1 MEMIEQIVETRPRV
15 AAALT
20 PAIEPLPQSPH
31 ALVEELFQSVAV
43 ARHPVVVVVPTKFK
57 VQRREQFLHRSMAA
71 LLAPLCEVRQRVAE
85 LLARRPPL
93 QMWLARAILSPVKLK
108 PEEIEP
114 CCTRLSVPAEGNHPA
129 LGGGQLQS
137 ELAQALLQ
145 RPVEMLRL
153 ILILERADKII
164 RVANQAGLARCVPLH
179 DLMKPQIQH
188 VMQIHV
194 GKNRWD

>member
-43 ARHPVVVVVPTKFK
+43 ARHPVAVVVPSKFK
-57 VQRREQFLHRSMAA
+57 VQREQLLHRSMAA

-93 QMWLARAILSPVKLK
+93 QMWFARAILSPVKLK
-108 PEEIEP
+108 PEEVEP

-153 ILILERADKII
+153 ILILERANE
-164 RVANQAGLARCVPLH
+164 VVGVSNQACLARGVPLH
-179 DLMKPQIQH
+179 YFMKPQIQR
-188 VMQIHV
+188 VVQIHV
-194 GKNRWD
+194 GENW

>member
-43 ARHPVVVVVPTKFK
+43 ARHPVAVVVPSKFK
-57 VQRREQFLHRSMAA
+57 VQREQLLHRSMAA
-71 LLAPLCEVRQRVAE
+71 LLARLCEVRQRVAE

-137 ELAQALLQ
+137 ELAQAVLQ
-145 RPVEMLRL
+145 GPVEMLRFV
-153 ILILERADKII
+153 LILERADKII

>member
-71 LLAPLCEVRQRVAE
+71 LLAPLCEVRQRVAG

-93 QMWLARAILSPVKLK
+93 PIGFAPASLSPRK
-108 PEEIEP
+108 PKPDEIEP
-114 CCTRLSVPAEGNHPA
+114 WFT
-129 LGGGQLQS
+129 
-137 ELAQALLQ
+137 
-145 RPVEMLRL
+145 PV
-153 ILILERADKII
+153 
-164 RVANQAGLARCVPLH
+164 
-179 DLMKPQIQH
+179 
-188 VMQIHV
+188 
-194 GKNRWD
+194 